1 VRRRELP
8 TEYRAEAP
16 LRLDLAG
23 GWTDVPPFSQR
34 EGGVVVSAAI
44 GLYARVEL
52 RLGGK
57 LIRLVA
63 EDLDQTVEMVN
74 SGGLVA
80 DGRLPLHKAGL
91 RMFPVSFPCTLST
104 RCDAPAG
111 SGLGSSG
118 ALDVALVAAL
128 SAARLERPDRRD
140 IAQHAWQLE
149 AVEAGLPGGKQD
161 QYAAA
166 LGGVQRFTFRDPD
179 VGVEPLTLDPA
190 FATALERQMILCYTG
205 RSRVSSDTIVRVQ
218 AAYER
223 GDAGVTGALRALK
236 DVAERMTA
244 ALRAADLAKV
254 GALLAENWRHQR
266 ALDPAMSTPEMAG
279 LETALAG
286 AGALG
291 GKAAGA
297 GAGGCMFF
305 LMADGSGAG
314 AAAAR
319 AAGAD
324 VLPLRW
330 AAEGV
335 RAW

>member
-1 VRRRELP
+1 MRRHDLP
-8 TEYRAEAP
+8 TEFHAQAP

-34 EGGVVVSAAI
+34 EGGVVVNATI
-44 GLYARVEL
+44 GLYTRVEL

-63 EDLDQTVEMVN
+63 EDLNVTVEMVD

-91 RMFPVSFPCTLST
+91 RMFPVSFPCTLTT
-104 RCDAPAG
+104 RSDAPAG

-128 SAARLERPDRRD
+128 CLARRERLDRRE

-149 AVEAGLPGGKQD
+149 AVEAALPGGKQD
-161 QYAAA
+161 QFAAA
-166 LGGVQRFTFRDPD
+166 LGGMQRLSFRDPD

-190 FATALERQMILCYTG
+190 FAAALERQLVLCYTG
-205 RSRVSSDTIVRVQ
+205 RSRVSSDTIARVV

-223 GDAGVTGALRALK
+223 GDPGVTGALRAMK
-236 DVAERMTA
+236 DVAERMA
-244 ALRAADLAKV
+244 EALRSGDVAKV
-254 GALLAENWRHQR
+254 GALLAENWTHQR
-266 ALDPAMSTPEMAG
+266 ALDAGIVTPEMAR
-279 LETALAG
+279 LEAALAA

-305 LMADGSGAG
+305 LMPDGSGKG

-319 AAGAD
+319 AAGAE
-324 VLPLRW
+324 VLPLVW
-330 AAEGV
+330 AVEGM

>member
-1 VRRRELP
+1 VRRRDLP
-8 TEYRAEAP
+8 KEYRAQAP

-34 EGGVVVSAAI
+34 EGGVVVNAAI
-44 GLYARVEL
+44 ALHAHVDL
-52 RLGGK
+52 RIGGE

-63 EDLDQTVEMVN
+63 EDLNQTVEMAN

-91 RMFPVSFPCTLST
+91 RMFPVAFPCTLST

-149 AVEAGLPGGKQD
+149 AVEAGVPGGKQD
-161 QYAAA
+161 QFAAA
-166 LGGVQRFTFRDPD
+166 LGGVQRLSFRDPD

-190 FATALERQMILCYTG
+190 FAGALERQMVLCYTG
-205 RSRVSSDTIVRVQ
+205 RSRVSGDTIARVQ
-218 AAYER
+218 AAYAR
-223 GDAGVTGALRALK
+223 ADAGVTGALRALK
-236 DVAERMTA
+236 DVAERMA
-244 ALRAADLAKV
+244 EALRAADLAQV

-266 ALDPAMSTPEMAG
+266 ALDPAMSTPEMAR
-279 LETALAG
+279 LETALAA

-305 LMADGSGAG
+305 LMADDSGRG

-319 AAGAD
+319 AAGAE

-330 AAEGV
+330 ATEGV